1 VINSNIAS
9 EFNFPYYPQ
18 FLNIFDLFKLII
30 LKLII
35 NNNYYIVGLLS
46 VSNVSE
52 KLEDKESK
60 ISSLDRKLLKILLQP
75 NGDVKSSK
83 TLAAKLGIPITTVRR
98 RRKRL
103 ESTLLKLHYVLDIE
117 KFGWRRVDFF
127 IAIKNGMVNAV
138 ASKLLDSDEV
148 TYVGKSIGEHTIDLR
163 VEAIVKD
170 NTAVL
175 DILEKIKAMDGVN
188 DVVWSEIV
196 SVVGRKISIPSS
208 IIDKI

>member
-1 VINSNIAS
+1 
-9 EFNFPYYPQ
+9 
-18 FLNIFDLFKLII
+18 
-30 LKLII
+30 LII
-35 NNNYYIVGLLS
+35 NNNKYIIGILS
-46 VSNVSE
+46 ISNVSR
-52 KLEDKESK
+52 KLEGKVAN
-60 ISSLDRKLLKILLQP
+60 ISDLDRKLLKILLQP
-75 NGDVKSSK
+75 NGDLKSSK
-83 TLAAKLGIPITTVRR
+83 TLSAKLGMPITTVRR

-163 VEAIVKD
+163 VETIVKD
-170 NTAVL
+170 NASVL
-175 DILEKIKAMDGVN
+175 DVLEKIKAMDGVN
-188 DVVWSEIV
+188 DVIWSEIV
-196 SVVGRKISIPSS
+196 SVVGRKISIPGS